1 MMIKVQRASNKLIFN
16 HTISPMI
23 ATKKLAVLMM
33 MTAMIIGVV
42 GISAAASIPAAEAGS
57 INTTRSNIKGGNIV
71 QQDGDVSCT
80 NQAQGQGGQQ
90 AVPNADPTA
99 ITEETDPIPGERAD
113 PIPGIDVKLGR
124 NPGGSG
130 AGAGVSSEGDPT
142 VNAEQSNDCALEQN
156 LTADQNA
163 ETGDDFSTNEWTE

>member
-23 ATKKLAVLMM
+23 ATKLAVLMM

-57 INTTRSNIKGGNIV
+57 IITTRSNIKSQPIV
-71 QQDGDVSCT
+71 QQEGDVACT

-90 AVPNADPTA
+90 AVANADPTA
-99 ITEETDPIPGERAD
+99 ITEETDPIPGERTD
-113 PIPGIDVKLGR
+113 PIPGVDVKLGR

-142 VNAEQSNDCALEQN
+142 VDAEQSNECGLEQN
-156 LTADQNA
+156 LTPEQNA
-163 ETGDDFSTNEWTE
+163 DTGDDLSTNEWTE